1 MWTPRRSQDG
11 TAGIDRIRQVSGAL
25 NSQRKSAHD
34 TAKEPDTWSEP
45 QRRSGS
51 PAHQSKRQA
60 GDARITDAILTPR
73 TDMRR
78 TALAVHTNSR

>member
-1 MWTPRRSQDG
+1 MERT
-11 TAGIDRIRQVSGAL
+11 TAPVGVARASIKG
-25 NSQRKSAHD
+25 
-34 TAKEPDTWSEP
+34 
-45 QRRSGS
+45 
-51 PAHQSKRQA
+51 QA